1 MRHVL
6 ARTLLALVLILTST
20 SGSLQAQVLIKP
32 SGKTSRPSGAQKANL
47 FRQALRLEA
56 AGQLERATALYKQ
69 LFEQDP
75 RNASYLQGV
84 MRCLKRMKAHGEL
97 EDFLQD
103 ALMKRPGDPLIL
115 AELASVRYRAGAKD
129 EALQMWR
136 GVLKDSKP
144 DERIYRA
151 VAGAMLEN
159 GLRDEAMKVYK
170 EGRQK
175 LGSPALFTFELANL
189 YLSRRD
195 YRGAT
200 REYLRY
206 LRERPQQE
214 MFISGNVNSFCKET
228 DALKVVIDE
237 VRKAVAKH
245 PDLVAYRLL
254 LADLYLRGRMYPEA
268 LEEYVRAERKL
279 TDRQRRQYRFPLFR
293 FAQTA
298 LRQGALDYAR
308 QAFHLVI
315 KMQPGSRE
323 AMRAQLGL
331 AQALAEEGKM
341 AEAVAAYRNFAVRYP
356 KASEAREAL
365 YRAARLFWDRLQ
377 QPDSAAALAEVLTLR
392 YPNSRYALQA
402 GLLLANCALAR
413 GDYNGARRRLED
425 VVHRARKRWPDL
437 AEEARFRLAE
447 LFFYQAQWDSALTH
461 LKQVATPPRLAKGAG
476 AFANDAI
483 RLMLLIQGGRNV
495 DPGVLSALAKARLDI
510 AIWKPEQA
518 EALLRQKLKERP
530 DSPLADRV
538 WYALAGV
545 LDTLGRKREALQV
558 YQQLA
563 EKFPES
569 LLADAAQLRAA
580 EIAEQLGD
588 VEAARRAYE
597 LLLTNYPK
605 SVYLEKARK
614 RLRAL
619 GSS

>member
-1 MRHVL
+1 MRRAVAGITIVL
-6 ARTLLALVLILTST
+6 ALAVTVFPLRSGAQILIR
-20 SGSLQAQVLIKP
+20 Q
-32 SGKTSRPSGAQKANL
+32 SGKTPRTAGAQRANL

-56 AGQLERATALYKQ
+56 AGQLERAVALYKQ
-69 LFEQDP
+69 LFEQDS
-75 RNASYLQGV
+75 RNSSYLQGI
-84 MRCLKRMKAHGEL
+84 MRCLKRMKAYNEL

-115 AELASVRYRAGAKD
+115 AELASARYRAGAKD
-129 EALQMWR
+129 EALQMWQ
-136 GVLKDSKP
+136 GLLKDAKP

-159 GLRDEAMKVYK
+159 GLRDEAIEVYR
-170 EGRQK
+170 EGRKK

-195 YRGAT
+195 YRAAT

-214 MFISGNVNSFCKET
+214 MFISGNVNSFCNEA
-228 DALKVVIDE
+228 DALKVVLDE
-237 VRKAVAKH
+237 VRKAVARN
-245 PDLVAYRLL
+245 PDQVAYRLL
-254 LADLYLRGRMYPEA
+254 LADLYLRAQMYREA
-268 LEEYVRAERKL
+268 LEEYIRAERKL
-279 TDRQRRQYRFPLFR
+279 SDKQRRQYRFPLFR

-298 LRQGALDYAR
+298 LRQGAVDYAR

-315 KMQPGSRE
+315 KMQPKSRE

-331 AQALAEEGKM
+331 AQAFAEEGKI
-341 AEAVAAYRNFAVRYP
+341 EQSVAAYRDFAARYP
-356 KASEAREAL
+356 KATEAREAL

-377 QPDSAAALAEVLTLR
+377 QPDSAAAVAEVLSLR
-392 YPNSRYALQA
+392 YPNSQYALQA
-402 GLLLANCALAR
+402 GLLLANCDLAR
-413 GDYNGARRRLED
+413 ADYEQARKRLED
-425 VVHRARKRWPDL
+425 VIRRAGKRWPDV
-437 AEEARFRLAE
+437 AEEAKFRLAE
-447 LFFYQAQWDSALTH
+447 LYFYQANWDSALAR
-461 LKQVATPPRLAKGAG
+461 LKEVATPPRLAKGAG

-483 RLMLLIQGGRNV
+483 QLMLLIQGGRNL
-495 DPGVLSALAKARLDI
+495 DPDVLTALAKARLAV
-510 AIWKPEQA
+510 AIWKPA
-518 EALLRQKLKERP
+518 EAESLLRRKLEERP
-530 DSPLADRV
+530 SSPLADRL
-538 WYALAGV
+538 WFALATV
-545 LDTLGRKREALQV
+545 LDTLGRKREALQT
-558 YQQLA
+558 YAQLA

-569 LLADAAQLRAA
+569 LLADVAQLRAA

-588 VEAARRAYE
+588 VEVARRAYE